1 MAGHEATPNS
11 ETTETASPAGQNHKA
26 SYEGTR
32 YGKGGNPGSAG
43 SDASNERI
51 VTRA

>member
-1 MAGHEATPNS
+1 MAGHAATPNRETS
-11 ETTETASPAGQNHKA
+11 ETSSPSGQNSKA

-32 YGKGGNPGSAG
+32 YGKGGNSPAG
-43 SDASNERI
+43 ADASNERI